1 MSLAYR
7 HGLADNL
14 AFTAR
19 IENNYV
25 AGHYDVTS
33 ELTHLPA
40 YDLTNF
46 RMGLEGGRWAAVLFA
61 KNLLNKRALLTDT
74 NQGNVS
80 LNIPTF
86 DRVAVSQ
93 PLTLGI
99 DLSYRLRP

>member
-1 MSLAYR
+1 M
-7 HGLADNL
+7 
-14 AFTAR
+14 
-19 IENNYV
+19 
-25 AGHYDVTS
+25 
-33 ELTHLPA
+33 PA